1 MWTNESEF
9 LLGLMGRHV
18 RIVAAD
24 EQCLPP
30 LHSMVLKE
38 VSMLGVVAA
47 DSDTSR
53 FFPWHEVVEIYP
65 VASADA
71 DEAALEE
78 PEDVLLGVDSEP

>member
-9 LLGLMGRHV
+9 LRDLVGRHV

-30 LHSMVLKE
+30 LPAMVLKE
-38 VSMLGVVAA
+38 VSALGVVLA
-47 DSDTSR
+47 DGSTSR

-65 VASADA
+65 VATAETED
-71 DEAALEE
+71 AALEE
-78 PEDVLLGVDSEP
+78 LEDVLLGANAEP